1 MNLNRVQKAI
11 TNTRRFFREDSWFAG
26 LFDSTRFK
34 GDTSPQ
40 STTFQSMETSVV
52 DTSSIDT
59 YDLVFNLQIPS
70 ISNTPFFS
78 SARDKNNIDY
88 YCNNK
93 IHIRLYF
100 KESNLFDNLVG
111 TECIISPYIYEGQ
124 TDREHDGI
132 YFASM
137 NKIREDINKATQEAI
152 DDGAPVKYDAS
163 GNVVKDVNGDPI
175 LRDAS
180 DRSGPFAESEKG
192 VTDENIVEKLKIRTK
207 LGKYKYLDKYIKY
220 VADKIK
226 PGVKDSPFQ
235 IYETRYSRDVP
246 DSDNTNPENIKKFET
261 IGLASNTNYMN
272 IEKKERYFDEDY
284 QHYMQFDFNL
294 NEYIVEKDNNTGKIT
309 RVINKK
315 HPNSTIAS
323 GSTALIDT
331 NDSLILLLKKNQW
344 ISVVFKN
351 INIPFDI
358 KQIPEKM
365 VKIEFQIDNISP
377 PAKIGVGNIFYRNF
391 FCEFLDMTLKLYNQR
406 PIKVH
411 DIMFQYEDM
420 IRALQQKS
428 DKYYSKIAQ
437 LNYIARKVIYY
448 YLQNLDKTD
457 NDKYTQLYREM
468 KTSTKTAA
476 ERTTKLITGTSNV
489 TTSDMSDLTKAVKD
503 ANNKIKNFS
512 YIFTRDNIKI
522 FRRYF
527 LNAIMRIHQKTGL
540 SKVTDKEILR
550 EYARIIEFMREAKT
564 AVLPGEPSNFLATKV
579 DKNGKPIK
587 AVAIVPA
594 GGDDGH
600 SQAGGSE
607 GENET
612 TIVSYQ
618 TGGSKIFNSEDY
630 NLMVPMDIHSPGNG
644 INDMTVRIRKIHLQA
659 GGEIIEPGE
668 TLEMDDASSVDIKVG
683 DAIRFVYDND
693 IVYAIVCGFK
703 PGKDLNDDGSD
714 RRLEM
719 NAFYKTY
726 NDIRKTFE
734 SQELKK
740 TPQQLLS
747 LTNLRGIKYLPFK
760 YNDENYSFTPYD
772 SGESV
777 SKSYNSKL
785 KTGVN
790 GKFVFSCKDTKIP
803 ILPNGYKLSFTSR
816 FKEGVKNILS
826 KLPLSTEV
834 DIGKDTSLPQYSLPS
849 YMSLEKVFVP
859 PNFGEVIEELK
870 NFRGDN
876 SDDILS
882 KLIEI
887 MEKNG
892 LNDSNDCKKTS
903 EKIAASNTETRKKD
917 FQNELKRI
925 NDEFRK
931 LYVPKGQ
938 LVNREGAM
946 QYIQRLYM
954 QKVKEGVFVDNN
966 GQPIRTATK
975 LVFALN
981 LIPNDPI
988 KSMDLLIRAL
998 SKDGVLS
1005 ISERNIMLN
1014 KQIISDEESKIKD
1027 SKSRELFEFYEGGGD
1042 TMVQYGGAED
1052 TAKAIQIITSTIN
1065 LLSNQNMIDS
1075 KSKEM
1080 LISNLQSAEVN
1091 YNPNEPEPTVASST
1105 SMVKSGVGSNFGS
1118 GMGAMGA
1125 MGAIGAMG
1133 ANIGSGFLSNL
1144 FNKGSM
1150 GSSSSSSSRMGS
1162 GSDSCGNNTSIMC
1175 SGDDLVITVTLKLN
1189 ELIAS
1194 CMEHESIQ
1202 NYDSQPG
1209 NFQRITNI
1217 EDGGSYA
1224 NASLQQQEPQP
1235 QQQQQQQPQQQPPQQ
1250 QQQEPQQQQQVL
1262 NTTNTITESGT
1273 GSTTSLSDTS
1283 GTSGTTPA
1291 KSTVNAAPTVI
1302 ESSAA
1307 DINAAAAATEE
1318 NASAKANAAAE
1329 AKKKHDAE
1337 LMTAVRERRK
1347 RVDAAEAAQAAIKT
1361 SKGGKK
1367 PTNLSN
1373 QKINGKSNSSKSK
1386 KNNMSNKRKT
1396 KKVTFAKNKKIKF
1409 IK

>member
-111 TECIISPYIYEGQ
+111 TECIISPYIYKGQ

-489 TTSDMSDLTKAVKD
+489 TTSDMSDLT
-503 ANNKIKNFS
+503 
-512 YIFTRDNIKI
+512 T
-522 FRRYF
+522 
-527 LNAIMRIHQKTGL
+527 
-540 SKVTDKEILR
+540 
-550 EYARIIEFMREAKT
+550 
-564 AVLPGEPSNFLATKV
+564 
-579 DKNGKPIK
+579 
-587 AVAIVPA
+587 
-594 GGDDGH
+594 
-600 SQAGGSE
+600 
-607 GENET
+607 
-612 TIVSYQ
+612 
-618 TGGSKIFNSEDY
+618 
-630 NLMVPMDIHSPGNG
+630 
-644 INDMTVRIRKIHLQA
+644 
-659 GGEIIEPGE
+659 
-668 TLEMDDASSVDIKVG
+668 
-683 DAIRFVYDND
+683 
-693 IVYAIVCGFK
+693 
-703 PGKDLNDDGSD
+703 
-714 RRLEM
+714 
-719 NAFYKTY
+719 
-726 NDIRKTFE
+726 
-734 SQELKK
+734 
-740 TPQQLLS
+740 
-747 LTNLRGIKYLPFK
+747 
-760 YNDENYSFTPYD
+760 
-772 SGESV
+772 
-777 SKSYNSKL
+777 
-785 KTGVN
+785 
-790 GKFVFSCKDTKIP
+790 CK
-803 ILPNGYKLSFTSR
+803 R
-816 FKEGVKNILS
+816 
-826 KLPLSTEV
+826 
-834 DIGKDTSLPQYSLPS
+834 
-849 YMSLEKVFVP
+849 
-859 PNFGEVIEELK
+859 
-870 NFRGDN
+870 
-876 SDDILS
+876 
-882 KLIEI
+882 
-887 MEKNG
+887 
-892 LNDSNDCKKTS
+892 CK
-903 EKIAASNTETRKKD
+903 
-917 FQNELKRI
+917 
-925 NDEFRK
+925 
-931 LYVPKGQ
+931 
-938 LVNREGAM
+938 
-946 QYIQRLYM
+946 
-954 QKVKEGVFVDNN
+954 
-966 GQPIRTATK
+966 
-975 LVFALN
+975 
-981 LIPNDPI
+981 
-988 KSMDLLIRAL
+988 
-998 SKDGVLS
+998 
-1005 ISERNIMLN
+1005 
-1014 KQIISDEESKIKD
+1014 
-1027 SKSRELFEFYEGGGD
+1027 
-1042 TMVQYGGAED
+1042 
-1052 TAKAIQIITSTIN
+1052 
-1065 LLSNQNMIDS
+1065 
-1075 KSKEM
+1075 
-1080 LISNLQSAEVN
+1080 
-1091 YNPNEPEPTVASST
+1091 
-1105 SMVKSGVGSNFGS
+1105 
-1118 GMGAMGA
+1118 
-1125 MGAIGAMG
+1125 
-1133 ANIGSGFLSNL
+1133 
-1144 FNKGSM
+1144 
-1150 GSSSSSSSRMGS
+1150 
-1162 GSDSCGNNTSIMC
+1162 
-1175 SGDDLVITVTLKLN
+1175 
-1189 ELIAS
+1189 
-1194 CMEHESIQ
+1194 
-1202 NYDSQPG
+1202 
-1209 NFQRITNI
+1209 
-1217 EDGGSYA
+1217 
-1224 NASLQQQEPQP
+1224 
-1235 QQQQQQQPQQQPPQQ
+1235 
-1250 QQQEPQQQQQVL
+1250 
-1262 NTTNTITESGT
+1262 
-1273 GSTTSLSDTS
+1273 
-1283 GTSGTTPA
+1283 
-1291 KSTVNAAPTVI
+1291 
-1302 ESSAA
+1302 
-1307 DINAAAAATEE
+1307 
-1318 NASAKANAAAE
+1318 
-1329 AKKKHDAE
+1329 
-1337 LMTAVRERRK
+1337 
-1347 RVDAAEAAQAAIKT
+1347 
-1361 SKGGKK
+1361 
-1367 PTNLSN
+1367 
-1373 QKINGKSNSSKSK
+1373 
-1386 KNNMSNKRKT
+1386 
-1396 KKVTFAKNKKIKF
+1396 
-1409 IK
+1409 